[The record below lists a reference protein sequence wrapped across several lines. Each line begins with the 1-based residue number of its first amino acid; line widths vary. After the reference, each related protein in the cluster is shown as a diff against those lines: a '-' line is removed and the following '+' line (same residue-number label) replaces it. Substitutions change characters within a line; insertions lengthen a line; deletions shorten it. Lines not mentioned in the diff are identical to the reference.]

1 MELNGD
7 GTIVG
12 DTTWPQKLGFLVV
25 HRRLG
30 GVLVVAISQ
39 LVMGQK

>member
-12 DTTWPQKLGFLVV
+12 DNNMASEIRVLVV